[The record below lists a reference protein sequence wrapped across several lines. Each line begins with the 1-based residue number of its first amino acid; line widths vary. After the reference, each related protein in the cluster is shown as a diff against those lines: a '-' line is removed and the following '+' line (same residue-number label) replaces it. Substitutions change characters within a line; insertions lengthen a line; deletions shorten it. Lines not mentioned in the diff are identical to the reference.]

1 LNDPQPQPETVS
13 IEVRYLA
20 DCPESVRP
28 LALWLYEE
36 WGRRNP
42 DNSVEKVERRLMQRM
57 NRDKVPLTLVA
68 FRGAELVG
76 SASLIIR
83 EMETHPQFL
92 HWLGGL
98 YIHHPYRNQGIGSR
112 LVEYAAS
119 EAERL
124 GVRELYLYT
133 RHHES
138 FYSRLG
144 WRPVERAHYHG
155 REVLIMKRGL
165 GLETLAQPQYS
176 PLSWSR
182 SPDHEAGADRTTARR
197 SESQERGVFS
207 HMKKLAWR
215 LAAFAVRL
223 TESSCRHCHQLDLW
237 RSKFQGVKKCQG
249 F

>member
-1 LNDPQPQPETVS
+1 
-13 IEVRYLA
+13 
-20 DCPESVRP
+20 
-28 LALWLYEE
+28 
-36 WGRRNP
+36 
-42 DNSVEKVERRLMQRM
+42 MQRM
-57 NRDKVPLTLVA
+57 DRDKVPLALVA
-68 FRGAELVG
+68 FQGSEPVG

-92 HWLGGL
+92 HWLGSV
-98 YIHHPYRNQGIGSR
+98 YIHHPYRNQGIGSQ

-165 GLETLAQPQYS
+165 GLETLAQPQYRS
-176 PLSWSR
+176 LSWSR
-182 SPDHEAGADRTTARR
+182 SPDHETGADCTIVRR
-197 SESQERGVFS
+197 SESQERGVFC
-207 HMKKLAWR
+207 HPKELPWR
-215 LAAFAVRL
+215 LAAFTARL
-223 TESSCRHCHQLDLW
+223 T
-237 RSKFQGVKKCQG
+237 
-249 F
+249 

>member
-1 LNDPQPQPETVS
+1 MRPWSGPPARSSSGRCAARRSKSNLNDPQPQPETVS

-20 DCPESVRP
+20 DCPESARS

-42 DNSVEKVERRLMQRM
+42 DNSVEKVEKRLMQRM
-57 NRDKVPLTLVA
+57 NRHKVPLTLVA
-68 FRGAELVG
+68 LQGSEPVG

-92 HWLGGL
+92 HWLGGV
-98 YIHHPYRNQGIGSR
+98 YIHHPYRNQGIGSQ

-133 RHHES
+133 RHHVS

-144 WRPVERAHYHG
+144 WRPVGRAHYHG
-155 REVLIMKRGL
+155 REVLIMKRVL
-165 GLETLAQPQYS
+165 TARQL
-176 PLSWSR
+176 
-182 SPDHEAGADRTTARR
+182 AGANPRN
-197 SESQERGVFS
+197 G
-207 HMKKLAWR
+207 
-215 LAAFAVRL
+215 
-223 TESSCRHCHQLDLW
+223 ESSVTRKSCRGD
-237 RSKFQGVKKCQG
+237 
-249 F
+249 